1 MSAQSFTIEVENL
14 KCGGCATTI
23 TKTLSQMAGVTGVT
37 VDPDIK
43 SVSFIG
49 EDSLRDSV
57 VARLKSLGY
66 PERAPRMVWMLAWQQ
81 PSPMFHAQ
89 SDVSADRTGLH
100 SRLRPLADSPIE
112 PRKFGL
118 AQSRVRRRDSNRQD
132 TGHGQG

>member
-49 EDSLRDSV
+49 TTSLC
-57 VARLKSLGY
+57 RLLSRRKSRRNT
-66 PERAPRMVWMLAWQQ
+66 PE
-81 PSPMFHAQ
+81 
-89 SDVSADRTGLH
+89 
-100 SRLRPLADSPIE
+100 
-112 PRKFGL
+112 FGL
-118 AQSRVRRRDSNRQD
+118 KENGEVTWPRVNLNVRSRM
-132 TGHGQG
+132 